1 MYYYRNEGADR
12 CCVYRNET
20 KFAENAITVDY
31 NGEFWAIR
39 DRDGTPIAKCSTNW
53 KAQTPPHGW
62 NHHWKLVNGKGIAFL
77 QEMEY
82 ESVERAIFGVEYGV
96 DWDKFSKFKFKFK
109 INLRKFNLN

>member
-96 DWDKFSKFKFKFK
+96 DWDKF
-109 INLRKFNLN
+109 